1 MPPIV
6 KSILKIVIVLAI
18 IVTGFKANWMLGV
31 AAIVIILG
39 YFVYVNRS
47 AMYAQRGNLAYMKGN
62 REQALIWMEKAYRS
76 KAMLPKH
83 QIGYGYLLMKTG
95 DLSKAEQ
102 MFEDVLHTTH
112 VSDARIQARLNL
124 ATVYWLQNKRD
135 ESLSMLEEI
144 AHEVKNT
151 LVYGNYGY
159 FQILHGDLEAAL
171 TYNLEAYEYNDNDLT
186 IMDNLAQNYYLLG
199 RLTEAED
206 IYTKVIAK
214 TPKHAESYYFY
225 AQTLQKLGRTQEAR
239 EQIEKA
245 LEKELALITPLTK
258 EDIEEFARA
267 LGHKAEVEDQVQDQ
281 AEELEELKKD

>member
-6 KSILKIVIVLAI
+6 KSILKIIIVLAVI
-18 IVTGFKANWMLGV
+18 IFGFKVNWMLGV

-83 QIGYGYLLMKTG
+83 QVGYGYLLMKTG
-95 DLSKAEQ
+95 DLSTAEK
-102 MFEDVLHTTH
+102 MFEDVLRTTN
-112 VSDARIQARLNL
+112 VADARIQARLNL

-135 ESLSMLEEI
+135 ESLSVLQEI
-144 AHEVKNT
+144 ALEVKNT

-159 FQILHGDLEAAL
+159 FQILHGDLETAL
-171 TYNLEAYEYNDNDLT
+171 AYNLEAYDYNDNDLT
-186 IMDNLAQNYYLLG
+186 IIDNLAQNYYLLG
-199 RLTEAED
+199 RLAEADE
-206 IYTKVIAK
+206 IYTKVMAK

-225 AQTLQKLGRTQEAR
+225 AKTLQALGRTQEAR
-239 EQIEKA
+239 EQIEKS

-258 EDIEEFARA
+258 EDIEGFANE
-267 LGHKAEVEDQVQDQ
+267 LGIHK
-281 AEELEELKKD
+281 

>member
-6 KSILKIVIVLAI
+6 KSILKIIIVIAI
-18 IVTGFKANWMLGV
+18 IIAGFRASWMLGV

-47 AMYAQRGNLAYMKGN
+47 AMYAQRGNIAYMKGN

-95 DLSKAEQ
+95 DLDQAEQ
-102 MFEDVLHTTH
+102 MFEEVLRTTK
-112 VSDARIQARLNL
+112 VTDARIQARLNI

-135 ESLSMLEEI
+135 ESLGILQEI
-144 AHEVKNT
+144 AQEVKNT

-171 TYNLEAYEYNDNDLT
+171 AYNLEAYDYNDNDLT

-199 RLTEAED
+199 RLTEADE

-239 EQIEKA
+239 EQIAKA

-258 EDIEEFARA
+258 ADIEQLASK
-267 LGHKAEVEDQVQDQ
+267 LGEVEQVQ
-281 AEELEELKKD
+281 AE